1 MANQTLACAYHDKKG
16 TLHAW
21 AKPRNM
27 RTFLLAGQLVWRT
40 APLWFQ
46 TICVGMVLLIIGPKL
61 LPIEWAG
68 LPFYSFFYLLFGTHF
83 FFPSELKRY
92 HAAEH
97 KVFSTV
103 GRVNHE
109 TRKKVARASVR
120 NRGCSTGLVVLYFL
134 STVVLT
140 AVAMIVLSFTSSL
153 ASASYLSLLVVFL
166 YAYNRNIVVSKKIDQ
181 VILPLS
187 YWLQENVTTKTPE
200 KKHLESAIESYIQL
214 AKVEFS
220 PVLYQQRIEK
230 REEEWQ
236 S

>member
-1 MANQTLACAYHDKKG
+1 MANQTIACAYHDKKG

-21 AKPRNM
+21 AKPRSAK
-27 RTFLLAGQLVWRT
+27 TFLKAGQLVWKT

-46 TICVGMVLLIIGPKL
+46 AICVGMVLLIIGPKL

-83 FFPSELKRY
+83 FFPTELKRY

-103 GRVNHE
+103 GRVNHK
-109 TRKKVARASVR
+109 TRKQVARASVR
-120 NRGCSTGLVVLYFL
+120 NRGCSTGLVVLYFF
-134 STVVLT
+134 STIVLT
-140 AVAMIVLSFTSSL
+140 ALAMFVLSFTLSL
-153 ASASYLSLLVVFL
+153 ASASYLSLLVVLF
-166 YAYNRNIVVSKKIDQ
+166 YVYNRNHVISKTIDRVV
-181 VILPLS
+181 LPVS
-187 YWLQENVTTKTPE
+187 YWLQENVTTKTP
-200 KKHLESAIESYIQL
+200 KKEHLESAIESYVHL

-220 PVLYQQRIEK
+220 PALYLQRIEK